1 MINLEPIFTGF
12 VYSSILRFFIELIKF
27 DERLLE
33 STHPILP
40 PTFELSDIPYKFAV
54 FSKPISI
61 ILENDRFYCVFVSF
75 IFFNNKY
82 DF

>member
-1 MINLEPIFTGF
+1 MNLEPIFTGF
-12 VYSSILRFFIELIKF
+12 VYLPISRFFREAIKE

-40 PTFELSDIPYKFAV
+40 PTFELSDMPYKFAV

-61 ILENDRFYCVFVSF
+61 ILVSMDFIVFS
-75 IFFNNKY
+75 
-82 DF
+82 

>member
-12 VYSSILRFFIELIKF
+12 VYSPILRFFMELINV

-33 STHPILP
+33 STHPIFP
-40 PTFELSDIPYKFAV
+40 PTFELSDTLYKLAV

-61 ILENDRFYCVFVSF
+61 ILESIDFIVFS
-75 IFFNNKY
+75 
-82 DF
+82 

>member
-12 VYSSILRFFIELIKF
+12 VYSPILRFFMELIKD
-27 DERLLE
+27 DERLLD

-40 PTFELSDIPYKFAV
+40 PTFELSDTLYKFAV

-61 ILENDRFYCVFVSF
+61 ILESIDFIVFS
-75 IFFNNKY
+75 
-82 DF
+82 

>member
-12 VYSSILRFFIELIKF
+12 VYLPISRFFKELFKF

-33 STHPILP
+33 LTHPILP
-40 PTFELSDIPYKFAV
+40 PTFELSEILYKFAV

-61 ILENDRFYCVFVSF
+61 ILESID
-75 IFFNNKY
+75 
-82 DF
+82 